1 MPRIITL
8 NSATGGSAGG
18 GGVTVDVP
26 AEIIAHN
33 DKNGVENLIRRYVF
47 TSAADPQQTD
57 ILIDDNI
64 NFTETAG
71 YKVRIRNPG
80 AGSSTDFAWHM
91 PGGGQH
97 YWYNRYQR
105 SGSATTSSSNS
116 TNGLPWN
123 GGSNTLDAYNN
134 GRWGTATAEIYLDAV
149 ENKYVSWFHEITPAG
164 QSAAFGAEGG
174 STGYTQNAWTSI
186 NIRPYGT
193 QNWMA
198 PNGYGN
204 MIFEVYKIKRV
215 ITPLNDGGIST

>member
-1 MPRIITL
+1 MPRIISL
-8 NSATGGSAGG
+8 NSATGGSAGAA
-18 GGVTVDVP
+18 TVDVP

-47 TSAADPQQTD
+47 SGSSTPNLSD

-64 NFTETAG
+64 NFTDTAG
-71 YKVRIRNPG
+71 YKVRIKNPSFNS
-80 AGSSTDFAWHM
+80 ASDLAWHM

-105 SGSATTSSSNS
+105 SGSGTTSSSNS
-116 TNGLPWN
+116 SNGLPWN
-123 GGSNTLDAYNN
+123 GGSNVVDAYTNA
-134 GRWGTATAEIYLDAV
+134 RWGTVTAEIYLDAV
-149 ENKYVSWFHEITPAG
+149 ENKYVSWFHEVTPAG
-164 QSAAFGAEGG
+164 QNPAFGAEGG
-174 STGYTQNAWTSI
+174 STGYTQNVWTSI
-186 NIRPYGT
+186 NIRAYGT
-193 QNWMA
+193 DNWRA